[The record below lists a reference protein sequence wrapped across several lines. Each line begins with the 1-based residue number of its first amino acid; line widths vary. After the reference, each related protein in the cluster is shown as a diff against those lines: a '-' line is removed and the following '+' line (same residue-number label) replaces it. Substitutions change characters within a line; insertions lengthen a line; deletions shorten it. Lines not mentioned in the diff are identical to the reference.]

1 MNRCVTRRIRK
12 LLGDTR
18 GSIAVEFALVAPV
31 LMIVLAGVI
40 DIGSAAYTRLSLQSR
55 VTTAGEDALMRA
67 DQGND
72 GDMAVAERLIGLL
85 QGRASETAEVVVN
98 NAARATWD
106 GSSVTTQSLSG
117 DAMAC
122 YCPTRPNGQIEWGSS
137 VACDTSCSASG
148 DSAGRFVQISATA
161 DHVSIFPGY
170 AFIDGDMVRARAVL
184 RLN

>member
-1 MNRCVTRRIRK
+1 MNRCITRRMKK
-12 LLGDTR
+12 LLDDTR

-40 DIGSAAYTRLSLQSR
+40 DVGSAAYARLSLQSR
-55 VTTAGEDALMRA
+55 VTTASEYALMRA
-67 DQGND
+67 DQDNA
-72 GDMAVAERLIGLL
+72 GDMAETLIGLL
-85 QGRASETAEVVVN
+85 QGRASETAKVVVN
-98 NAARATWD
+98 NAASATWD
-106 GSSVTTQSLSG
+106 GSSVTTQSLSS

-122 YCPTRPNGQIEWGSS
+122 YCPTRSNGQIEWGSS

-170 AFIDGDMVRARAVL
+170 AFIDGDVVGASAVL

>member
-55 VTTAGEDALMRA
+55 VTTAGEYALMW
-67 DQGND
+67 
-72 GDMAVAERLIGLL
+72 AEQDNAELAKTLIGLL

>member
-1 MNRCVTRRIRK
+1 MNRHVTRRIRK

-31 LMIVLAGVI
+31 LMIMLAGVI
-40 DIGSAAYTRLSLQSR
+40 DVGSAAYARLSLQSR
-55 VTTAGEDALMRA
+55 VTTAGEFALMADLDADAL
-67 DQGND
+67 
-72 GDMAVAERLIGLL
+72 AESAMGLL
-85 QGRASETAEVVVN
+85 RGRASETAEVVVN
-98 NAARATWD
+98 NAAKAKWD
-106 GSSVTTQSLSG
+106 GSEVTTQSLSG

-122 YCPTRPNGQIEWGSS
+122 YCPTRSDGQIEWGSS
-137 VACDTSCSASG
+137 VGCETSCDTSG

-170 AFIDGDMVRARAVL
+170 AFIDGDMVRASAVL

>member
-1 MNRCVTRRIRK
+1 MKRRVNWIIRK
-12 LLGDTR
+12 LRGDTR

-40 DIGSAAYTRLSLQSR
+40 DVGSAAYSRLSLHSR
-55 VTTAGEDALMRA
+55 VTTAGEYALMRA
-67 DQGND
+67 DQD
-72 GDMAVAERLIGLL
+72 DAGDMAETVMGLL

-117 DAMAC
+117 NATAC
-122 YCPTRPNGQIEWGSS
+122 YCPTRSNGQIEWGSP
-137 VACDTSCSASG
+137 VACETSCSASG
-148 DSAGRFVQISATA
+148 DVAGRFVQISATA
-161 DHVSIFPGY
+161 GHVSIFPGY
-170 AFIDGDMVRARAVL
+170 AFIDGDTVRASAVL